1 MKAVLVFLFLLT
13 FAACETVEQV
23 KERLQK
29 NSQEV
34 DDVLNN
40 CILESETATEELKNR
55 VEKNKTR
62 KPGNKIP
69 LVPYNKNKVIR
80 SDVEVVKKCRVK
92 QFNYIR
98 RQFRKA
104 TKSN

>member
-1 MKAVLVFLFLLT
+1 MKAVLVFLFLLA

-69 LVPYNKNKVIR
+69 LVPYNKNKNIR

-98 RQFRKA
+98 KQFRKA